1 MEKELTALDAYTK
14 RVYKIIMLIIP
25 NACLSASITI
35 IILHHLGYY
44 ANVSALGMYGFAL
57 MDVCF
62 ILVGLYLVRTG
73 FDEDGLVKKEKL
85 LQGKYAAA
93 MMAILQWNAISYLW
107 PFREFWAFILLF
119 ILGEA
124 FFFDLK
130 LVLFTSA
137 GLLTSTFVSWIV
149 NGEYL
154 LPARNDFFVANMTFR
169 MICLSMTIFCI
180 NILTYFGGK
189 FLVEELEKYVY
200 NDPLTHLLTRRKM
213 TTCIQEAYDE
223 ALKENK
229 PFSILMI
236 DIDDFKKVNDTYGHD
251 CGDEVLKM
259 VANTISF
266 GIKKSDRVFRWG
278 GEEILVLLRTNEEN
292 AIKAAE
298 RIRKR
303 VEGQH
308 LNYRGE
314 NIVSVTITLG
324 LTAFS
329 PDMDI
334 QAMMDDVDKKLYKGK
349 QNGKNQLVYK
359 MD

>member
-14 RVYKIIMLIIP
+14 R
-25 NACLSASITI
+25 
-35 IILHHLGYY
+35 
-44 ANVSALGMYGFAL
+44 
-57 MDVCF
+57 
-62 ILVGLYLVRTG
+62 
-73 FDEDGLVKKEKL
+73 
-85 LQGKYAAA
+85 
-93 MMAILQWNAISYLW
+93 
-107 PFREFWAFILLF
+107 
-119 ILGEA
+119 
-124 FFFDLK
+124 
-130 LVLFTSA
+130 
-137 GLLTSTFVSWIV
+137 
-149 NGEYL
+149 
-154 LPARNDFFVANMTFR
+154 
-169 MICLSMTIFCI
+169 
-180 NILTYFGGK
+180 
-189 FLVEELEKYVY
+189 VY